1 MAGLR
6 FVSDERPTDAEA
18 LDAYSQVVTRV
29 AEQLATSVAN
39 VRLRRG
45 AGSAVAI
52 APDGFLL
59 TSAHVVE
66 RARGGIAS
74 FADGSELRFAVAGR
88 DPLRA
93 LAFLR
98 AETNDLKPAEL
109 GDAGARAARRR
120 HRQPA
125 RLRRQ
130 RHGGRRERP

>member
-29 AEQLATSVAN
+29 AQQLSPSVAN

-52 APDGFLL
+52 TPDGFLL

-66 RARGGIAS
+66 RSRGGVVS
-74 FADGSELRFAVAGR
+74 FADGTELRFAVAGR
-88 DPLRA
+88 DPLSDPA
-93 LAFLR
+93 VLR
-98 AETNDLKPAEL
+98 
-109 GDAGARAARRR
+109 GDTGNLVAA
-120 HRQPA
+120 QP
-125 RLRRQ
+125 R
-130 RHGGRRERP
+130 